1 MKLIYTTILT
11 LLLPT
16 FLFAQTPNKPTLI
29 FPYQKEHVHAPTIA
43 ALPNG
48 DLLAAWFQGSGER
61 WADDVRIMGARL
73 PKNQSTWTEPFLMAD
88 QPGFPDI
95 NPVLF
100 LDPQE
105 RLWLVWYTVLANQ
118 WETSLLTY
126 RLSEDY
132 EGEAAPNWHWQDNI
146 LLKPGG
152 KTERGIQ
159 PDDAFV
165 AAVKKQMDAYET
177 YWQQD
182 IRPQLSPE
190 EAAELDERWPPFRRF
205 VDSLANGENMM
216 RSGRILSDN
225 PPTNTTLGYPLSR
238 RLGWQTKNKP
248 FLLDQRIILPLYSDG
263 IETTLFAYTDDGG
276 QHWQTSNPVVGGI
289 GIQATIAQQEDG
301 TLAAYLRDN
310 GPPPQRMQ
318 RTESTDRGET
328 WSIAR
333 DTPLPN
339 PGSGFDMVTLASG
352 EWLIVYNDTED
363 GRHSLAVS
371 ISDDNGKSWKW
382 TRHLEQDTRGDKA
395 AQSHY
400 PAVIQD
406 NAGMVHAIYSHHKRD
421 QTTDAKSVKCV
432 SFSVEWVKE
441 REE

>member
-16 FLFAQTPNKPTLI
+16 FLLAQTPNKPTLI
-29 FPYQKEHVHAPTIA
+29 FPYQKEHVHAPTIV

-73 PKNQSTWTEPFLMAD
+73 PKNQTSWTAPFLIAD

-100 LDPQE
+100 LDQQE

-132 EGEAAPNWHWQDNI
+132 EGEAAPTWHWQDNI

-152 KTERGIQ
+152 NTERGIQ

-165 AAVKKQMDAYET
+165 VAVKKQMDAYET

-182 IRPQLSPE
+182 IRPRLSPE
-190 EAAELDERWPPFRRF
+190 EATELDERWPPFRRF

-301 TLAAYLRDN
+301 TLVAYLRDN

-318 RTESTDRGET
+318 RTVFGVFS
-328 WSIAR
+328 
-333 DTPLPN
+333 
-339 PGSGFDMVTLASG
+339 F
-352 EWLIVYNDTED
+352 
-363 GRHSLAVS
+363 HSC
-371 ISDDNGKSWKW
+371 WK
-382 TRHLEQDTRGDKA
+382 T
-395 AQSHY
+395 
-400 PAVIQD
+400 I
-406 NAGMVHAIYSHHKRD
+406 
-421 QTTDAKSVKCV
+421 
-432 SFSVEWVKE
+432 
-441 REE
+441 